1 MDRNDKSTYHMYC
14 TIFLKRIVEKGPV
27 RLCNGNS
34 TKAQVTSKSFRYSY
48 ELSVTGVTSNTTNAN
63 SVYRPIF
70 SLIVMPG

>member
-1 MDRNDKSTYHMYC
+1 MYC
-14 TIFLKRIVEKGPV
+14 TIFLQRFVEKGPV
-27 RLCNGNS
+27 RLCNANS

-48 ELSVTGVTSNTTNAN
+48 ELSVTGVTSSTINAN